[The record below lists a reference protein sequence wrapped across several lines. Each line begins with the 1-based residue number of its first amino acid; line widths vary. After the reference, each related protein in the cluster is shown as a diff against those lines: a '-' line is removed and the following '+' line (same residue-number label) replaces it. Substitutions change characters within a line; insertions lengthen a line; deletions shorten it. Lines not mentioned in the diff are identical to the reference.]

1 MKPANLFKK
10 LLVPLSLLFLTVYLS
25 GCSKNPLESE
35 NNFMSDDDYLKAVV
49 SNGYS
54 SQDDDEDNL
63 MSKEYN
69 DLNQGG
75 AVFDDENNPPTLT
88 PYDSLYKWG
97 RRITNVNVNLNI
109 SNEGDSIKNVIVTRT
124 ISGNYIIIG
133 YIGGVLDSVSK
144 PYTEVMNRKIAF
156 KRIATFND
164 PARNWRLYKIGVLDG
179 QTTSPQVG
187 TSKVQ
192 MNKAEVF
199 INGILSYTLQGP
211 DFSQIQ
217 YITKRFGGTGIPT
230 LPKGAQIQIKIYTT
244 SQNSTIDYVAWHWA
258 RNTFGFHRIPFAL
271 ISQTG
276 SGPYERVYS
285 KTFTVY
291 SNHRIGVHN
300 GYISASTHES
310 LFDNNINDFASDIFG
325 VPYRI
330 TQ

>member
-1 MKPANLFKK
+1 MKPASLFKA
-10 LLVPLSLLFLTVYLS
+10 LLVPLSLLLLTVYLS
-25 GCSKNPLESE
+25 GCSENPMESG
-35 NNFMSDDDYLKAVV
+35 NNYMSDDDYLKAVV

-75 AVFDDENNPPTLT
+75 AVFDDENNPPPMN

-109 SNEGDSIKNVIVTRT
+109 TNEGDTIKNVVVTRT
-124 ISGNYIIIG
+124 ITGNFIIVG

-144 PYTEVMNRKIAF
+144 PYTEVMNRKISF

-192 MNKAEVF
+192 MNKAEVL
-199 INGILSYTLQGP
+199 INGSLTYTLQGP

-217 YITKRFGGTGIPT
+217 YVTKRFSGTGIPA

-244 SQNSTIDYVAWHWA
+244 SQNSTLDYVAWHWA
-258 RNTFGFHRIPFAL
+258 RNAFGFHRIPFTL

-285 KTFTVY
+285 KTFTIY
-291 SNHRIGVHN
+291 NSHRIGVHN

-310 LFDNNINDFASDIFG
+310 LLDNNINEFASDIFG